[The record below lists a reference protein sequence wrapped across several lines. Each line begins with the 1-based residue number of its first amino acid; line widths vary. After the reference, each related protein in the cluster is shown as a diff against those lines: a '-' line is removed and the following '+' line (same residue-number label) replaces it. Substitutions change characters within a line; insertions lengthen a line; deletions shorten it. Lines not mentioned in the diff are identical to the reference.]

1 MNTPKVS
8 VVIPAYNHE
17 RYVGAA
23 VRSVL
28 DQSFRDLEL
37 IVVDDGS
44 TDNTGAVV
52 QAISDPR
59 LRYIRQANQ
68 DAFNAIN
75 NGLREARGAFLAI
88 LNSDDLYLPAR
99 LERLVSESE
108 KTGAQFLFTDVTPV
122 DGDGN
127 DIPRG
132 AHYWHIWHERNRAF
146 YKECGDLYTAFLRG
160 NFMVGT
166 SNVFMTRAAYEKVG
180 GFASLRYLHDYDFIF
195 RVLLALPGKVRYLG
209 DEVLLKYRIHGD
221 NTLKQGAVKAR
232 EEDLAVIRKYMLA
245 GIDES
250 SRARAAT
257 GADRL
262 MELER
267 ELADVRRRLAAPSGA
282 IFQMLAPLQRG
293 LEKVRRI
300 FPMIGKS
307 RN

>member
-1 MNTPKVS
+1 MNMPKVS

-44 TDNTGAVV
+44 TDRTGAVV

-59 LRYIRQANQ
+59 LRYVRQANQ

-75 NGLREARGAFLAI
+75 NGLCEARGAFLAI

-122 DGDGN
+122 DAGGN

-166 SNVFMTRAAYEKVG
+166 SNVFMTRAVYEKVG

-195 RVLLALPGKVRYLG
+195 RVLLAFPGKVRYLA

-232 EEDLAVIRKYMLA
+232 EEDIAVIRKYMLA
-245 GIDES
+245 GIDEP

-282 IFQMLAPLQRG
+282 IFQC
-293 LEKVRRI
+293 LEKARRI
-300 FPMIGKS
+300 FPMIGK
-307 RN
+307 